1 MHITI
6 NLDESQET
14 NWIFIFRYELKRPID
29 LSAEKLEE
37 LKTKIIKADQPVQT
51 DILKANEI
59 LDENLDQTKSQSKL
73 SRLMLPQG

>member
-6 NLDESQET
+6 NLDESLET

-37 LKTKIIKADQPVQT
+37 LKAKIIKADQPVQT

>member
-1 MHITI
+1 MI
-6 NLDESQET
+6 NLDESPET
-14 NWIFIFRYELKRPID
+14 NLIFIFRYELKRPID

>member
-1 MHITI
+1 MI
-6 NLDESQET
+6 NVDESHGMSLV
-14 NWIFIFRYELKRPID
+14 FIFRFELKRPSD

-37 LKTKIIKADQPVQT
+37 LKTKIIRAEQPVQT

-59 LDENLDQTKSQSKL
+59 LDENLDQTKKQSKL

>member
-6 NLDESQET
+6 NPDESLET

>member
-6 NLDESQET
+6 NLDESLEA

>member
-1 MHITI
+1 M
-6 NLDESQET
+6 NLDESLET

>member
-6 NLDESQET
+6 NLDETLET

>member
-6 NLDESQET
+6 NLDESLEI

>member
-6 NLDESQET
+6 NLDESLET